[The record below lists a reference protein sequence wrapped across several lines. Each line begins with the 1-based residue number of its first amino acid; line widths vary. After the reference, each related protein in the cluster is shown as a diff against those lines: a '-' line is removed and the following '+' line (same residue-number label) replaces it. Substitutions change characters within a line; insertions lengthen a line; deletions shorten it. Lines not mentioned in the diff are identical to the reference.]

1 MPLRPVKN
9 FTLSIARTA
18 LDWLFPPTCLGC
30 GEEGVFICP
39 ECFSKIKLVP
49 RDVCNY
55 CGAYTSKKGKCANC
69 HDRQLPYA
77 GFRAFAFY
85 EGVIRKAIH
94 HLKYQNDLTIGR
106 YLAGLLTMVYQRTNW
121 EADLVVPIP
130 IGEQK
135 RYERGYN
142 QAERLAKPLAEL
154 LEIPFTSEALIRINE
169 ISSQVGLNHEERRE
183 NVREAFV
190 ANARLL
196 EGKKVLLVDDVF
208 TSGATME
215 AAASE
220 VMAAGATRVFCL
232 TVAKVNNLVDLN

>member
-1 MPLRPVKN
+1 MKN